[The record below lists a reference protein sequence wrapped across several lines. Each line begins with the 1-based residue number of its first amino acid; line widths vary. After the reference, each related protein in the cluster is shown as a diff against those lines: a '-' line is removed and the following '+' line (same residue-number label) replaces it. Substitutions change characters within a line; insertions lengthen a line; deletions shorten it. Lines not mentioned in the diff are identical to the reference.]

1 MKRLEGEE
9 LVLGLGERCHL
20 VGLHALVFDDAL
32 PVEAEAE
39 VVGVALGVGVAV
51 HVAGH
56 VLELG
61 LHGVHVLGHLELQQA
76 GGLDFTGDDA
86 GVAVGRDVEAG
97 AGRTGVARPAHEGDV
112 GVRLDLREDH
122 RMVGVDDENQ
132 LGIGRQLGLGVDDQ
146 VEVAL
151 VGGMRGLAVV
161 AAVLH
166 GNAGLGAVLRPSLAI
181 GGVAGLGAEH
191 ARRALDA
198 VVGVL
203 RVLDLDDGVFDV
215 DQLLGSEAR
224 DVALLELGLGLAL
237 ERLAGGGAPAPCA
250 SSTSRTT
257 ATWRP
262 PSGTACPSPPRPT
275 PAATALAPGACAAS
289 SSATAA
295 SSPLA
300 ARTASSTWTPCCRWR
315 RARDRPGRREAP
327 PLSKGVERSL
337 LRRKGLLANAAGP
350 PRVP

>member
-9 LVLGLGERCHL
+9 LVLRLGERCHL
-20 VGLHALVFDDAL
+20 VGLHALVVNDAL

-76 GGLDFTGDDA
+76 GGLVLAGDNA

-97 AGRTGVARPAHEGDV
+97 AGRTGVARPAHEDDV

-122 RMVGVDDENQ
+122 RVVGVDNENQ

-151 VGGMRGLAVV
+151 VGGVRGLAVA

-181 GGVAGLGAEH
+181 GGVLTFGCE
-191 ARRALDA
+191 
-198 VVGVL
+198 
-203 RVLDLDDGVFDV
+203 DGIFHV
-215 DQLLGSEAR
+215 D
-224 DVALLELGLGLAL
+224 ALL
-237 ERLAGGGAPAPCA
+237 PM
-250 SSTSRTT
+250 T
-257 ATWRP
+257 
-262 PSGTACPSPPRPT
+262 
-275 PAATALAPGACAAS
+275 
-289 SSATAA
+289 
-295 SSPLA
+295 
-300 ARTASSTWTPCCRWR
+300 
-315 RARDRPGRREAP
+315 
-327 PLSKGVERSL
+327 
-337 LRRKGLLANAAGP
+337 
-350 PRVP
+350 